1 MQAHLREQLVLA
13 LAVYALGAP
22 QGALAIDAP
31 LSQNPV
37 ATAISHG
44 ECADA
49 LKLVKHDIELNNSQ
63 SVFIAGRMLDEGLC
77 VKRNTEVATAFFAH
91 AAGMGY
97 PGAQLDYGAKI
108 GLGDGIAQDYASAG
122 SQCRA
127 AGLDTQK
134 QLSDYALGYVCTVRA
149 LTSRLLRES
158 LPANTFVKAAG
169 ARARLEFNP
178 AAGQLFVRASSPITE
193 GEPSV
198 ASRIALPLV
207 NIKKEVEKAW
217 RTAVDKAAKPD
228 ATRLENQLVE
238 VILDLDLT
246 MEQSSNAARRQA
258 SEDIRPIQNWDVQ
271 SNPMPS
277 RPD

>member
-1 MQAHLREQLVLA
+1 MQVHSGNYLVVA

-22 QGALAIDAP
+22 RGALAIDAP
-31 LSQNPV
+31 LSQNPAAMAV
-37 ATAISHG
+37 GRG

-49 LKLVKHDIELNNSQ
+49 LALVKRDIELNDAQ
-63 SVFIAGRMLDEGLC
+63 SVFIAGRMIDEGLC
-77 VKRNTEVATAFFAH
+77 MKRNSTLATTFFGH
-91 AAGMGY
+91 AARLGDA
-97 PGAQLDYGAKI
+97 GAQLEYGAKI
-108 GLGDGIAQDYASAG
+108 GLGEGVAQDYAGAG

-127 AGLDTQK
+127 AGLDPQK

-149 LTSRLLRES
+149 LASRLLRET
-158 LPANTFVKAAG
+158 LPSNTFVKAAG

-178 AAGQLFVRASSPITE
+178 AAGQMSVKASSPIAE

-207 NIKKEVEKAW
+207 NIRKEVEKAW
-217 RTAVDKAAKPD
+217 RKAVDQAAKPD
-228 ATRLENQLVE
+228 AARLENQPVE
-238 VILDLDLT
+238 VLLDLDLT
-246 MEQSSNAARRQA
+246 MEQSSNAARRQV